1 MQLSWNILVALFF
14 LFLVRPYVGVIVLL
28 SLVFVLFEKYKNII
42 NKKFWIPIV
51 LLSFFGVVFFMTQF
65 VKLESLSIES
75 ILLKFEGYQN
85 YVEKYTDSN
94 YLADLGYI
102 GRVLMLLCLPL
113 FYKVEN
119 FFQFISSIEN
129 LMLLLVVIYFFFKK
143 FYNHTRNWFELDT
156 KFALYTSIS
165 IFLFLSTYIYN
176 LGLASRM
183 RLMFYPLFFYVM
195 AQSLKKD
202 KLNEK
207 KKIVRITTVPISL
220 EKLLTGQLTYMS
232 QFYEVIAISSEK
244 ENLVKFG
251 KSNQLPV
258 FYLNLTRKITPFY
271 DLYAIFRLVVFLIK
285 TKPEIVHT
293 HTPKAGMVG
302 MIASKLAGV
311 PHRLHTVAGLPLM
324 EAVGVKRKIL
334 NLVEK
339 ITYVCATK
347 VYPNSKGLEEFIL
360 ENNFAPKEKIKIIG
374 NGSSNGI
381 NTAFFAPEQISKE
394 ETLKLKAQLDIA
406 KDDFVFIF
414 VGRLV
419 KDKGINELITA
430 FTNLN
435 LSKTKLLLVGPL
447 ESDLDPLLPETL
459 TEIEEN
465 INIINVG
472 YQSDVRPYFK
482 VANLLVFPSYREGF
496 PNVVMQAGA
505 MGLPAIVSNING
517 CNEIIEEE
525 KNGLIIPV
533 KNSKAIEEAMR
544 KVYQEKSLFD
554 QLKSNARQMIVSRY
568 EQKIIWEAIR
578 NEYENLEHV

>member
-1 MQLSWNILVALFF
+1 M
-14 LFLVRPYVGVIVLL
+14 
-28 SLVFVLFEKYKNII
+28 
-42 NKKFWIPIV
+42 
-51 LLSFFGVVFFMTQF
+51 
-65 VKLESLSIES
+65 
-75 ILLKFEGYQN
+75 
-85 YVEKYTDSN
+85 
-94 YLADLGYI
+94 
-102 GRVLMLLCLPL
+102 
-113 FYKVEN
+113 
-119 FFQFISSIEN
+119 
-129 LMLLLVVIYFFFKK
+129 
-143 FYNHTRNWFELDT
+143 
-156 KFALYTSIS
+156 
-165 IFLFLSTYIYN
+165 
-176 LGLASRM
+176 
-183 RLMFYPLFFYVM
+183 
-195 AQSLKKD
+195 
-202 KLNEK
+202 
-207 KKIVRITTVPISL
+207 KKILRITTVPISL

-258 FYLNLTRKITPFY
+258 FYLNLTRKITPFH

-302 MIASKLAGV
+302 MLASKLAGV

-339 ITYVCATK
+339 LTYVCATK

-381 NTAFFAPEQISKE
+381 NTAFFASEQISEE

-406 KDDFVFIF
+406 KDDFIFIF

-459 TEIEEN
+459 TEIDEN

-482 VANLLVFPSYREGF
+482 VANVLVFPSYREGF

>member
-1 MQLSWNILVALFF
+1 M
-14 LFLVRPYVGVIVLL
+14 
-28 SLVFVLFEKYKNII
+28 
-42 NKKFWIPIV
+42 
-51 LLSFFGVVFFMTQF
+51 
-65 VKLESLSIES
+65 
-75 ILLKFEGYQN
+75 
-85 YVEKYTDSN
+85 
-94 YLADLGYI
+94 
-102 GRVLMLLCLPL
+102 
-113 FYKVEN
+113 
-119 FFQFISSIEN
+119 
-129 LMLLLVVIYFFFKK
+129 
-143 FYNHTRNWFELDT
+143 
-156 KFALYTSIS
+156 
-165 IFLFLSTYIYN
+165 
-176 LGLASRM
+176 
-183 RLMFYPLFFYVM
+183 
-195 AQSLKKD
+195 
-202 KLNEK
+202 
-207 KKIVRITTVPISL
+207 KKILRITTVPISL

-258 FYLNLTRKITPFY
+258 FYLNLTRKITPFH

-302 MIASKLAGV
+302 MLASKLAGV

-339 ITYVCATK
+339 LTYVCATK

-381 NTAFFAPEQISKE
+381 NTAFFASEQISEE

-406 KDDFVFIF
+406 KDDFIFIF

-459 TEIEEN
+459 TEIDEN

-482 VANLLVFPSYREGF
+482 VANVLVFPSYREGF
-496 PNVVMQAGA
+496 PNVLMQAGA

>member
-1 MQLSWNILVALFF
+1 M
-14 LFLVRPYVGVIVLL
+14 
-28 SLVFVLFEKYKNII
+28 
-42 NKKFWIPIV
+42 KK
-51 LLSFFGVVFFMTQF
+51 T
-65 VKLESLSIES
+65 
-75 ILLKFEGYQN
+75 
-85 YVEKYTDSN
+85 
-94 YLADLGYI
+94 
-102 GRVLMLLCLPL
+102 
-113 FYKVEN
+113 
-119 FFQFISSIEN
+119 
-129 LMLLLVVIYFFFKK
+129 
-143 FYNHTRNWFELDT
+143 
-156 KFALYTSIS
+156 
-165 IFLFLSTYIYN
+165 
-176 LGLASRM
+176 
-183 RLMFYPLFFYVM
+183 
-195 AQSLKKD
+195 
-202 KLNEK
+202 
-207 KKIVRITTVPISL
+207 KIVRITTVPISL

-244 ENLVKFG
+244 ENLDKFG
-251 KSNQLPV
+251 ESNEIPT
-258 FYLNLTRKITPFY
+258 FYLNLTRKITPFH
-271 DLYAIFRLVVFLIK
+271 DLYAIFRLVVFLRKI
-285 TKPEIVHT
+285 KPEIVHT

-324 EAVGVKRKIL
+324 ETVGVKRKIL

-339 ITYVCATK
+339 LTYVCATK
-347 VYPNSKGLEEFIL
+347 VYPNSKGLEKFIL
-360 ENNFAPKEKIKIIG
+360 ENDFASKGKIKIIG

-381 NTAFFAPEQISKE
+381 DTTFFAPEQISEE
-394 ETLKLKAQLDIA
+394 ETLKLKARLHIA

-465 INIINVG
+465 INIISVG
-472 YQSDVRPYFK
+472 YQSDVRSYFK
-482 VANLLVFPSYREGF
+482 LANVLVFPSYREGF

-505 MGLPAIVSNING
+505 MELPAIVSNING
-517 CNEIIEEE
+517 CNEIIEGG

-533 KNSKAIEEAMR
+533 KNSKAVEEAMR
-544 KVYQEKSLFD
+544 KVYQEKSLLD

-578 NEYENLEHV
+578 NEYENLEDV